1 MKVIDAQKM
10 RDYFYWG
17 INDEP
22 IFDCDTDRK
31 IIEMIDACTVEINV
45 KEKRN
50 EAKRSS
56 KRN

>member
-10 RDYFYWG
+10 RDYFYYG

-45 KEKRN
+45 KEFKR
-50 EAKRSS
+50 K
-56 KRN
+56 